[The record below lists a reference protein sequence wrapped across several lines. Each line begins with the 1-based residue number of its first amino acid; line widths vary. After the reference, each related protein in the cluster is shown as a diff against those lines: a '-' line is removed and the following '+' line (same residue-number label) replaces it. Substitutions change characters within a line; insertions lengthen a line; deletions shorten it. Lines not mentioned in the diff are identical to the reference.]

1 MALQVA
7 TPTEPG
13 IHGEMLALGGGGEG
27 PGPRTWTPGEARL
40 DAIIKLHGHQEMACA
55 WLLIRQSTPSL
66 PCDNRRMLPSPRP
79 TIRNFQYFST
89 FRHRRMPCVPEAH
102 LVLFFQLG
110 PGKSHPESYH
120 HHSPTTENA
129 QNALALFPALPT
141 HSRAV
146 LTISRAT
153 KHHHHHHHTAHTLP
167 GQGTALGRTGRSQ
180 GAVSPRCLAKP
191 LPWSSPKGSPLAR
204 PSSSIRS
211 TPLSP
216 SVPLNFGGSHR
227 LSLTSIAI
235 LHCLFVLQ
243 SFPASVAPS
252 FPLVCTHPRT
262 KTRPGVVTAAVDWTS
277 PPLIPPYLGHLV
289 VRPDNTRR

>member
-1 MALQVA
+1 MTTDECSQALAQRFGTFNTFQRFV
-7 TPTEPG
+7 TVVC
-13 IHGEMLALGGGGEG
+13 
-27 PGPRTWTPGEARL
+27 R
-40 DAIIKLHGHQEMACA
+40 ACPKR
-55 WLLIRQSTPSL
+55 ISS
-66 PCDNRRMLPSPRP
+66 
-79 TIRNFQYFST
+79 F
-89 FRHRRMPCVPEAH
+89 
-102 LVLFFQLG
+102 FFQLG

-153 KHHHHHHHTAHTLP
+153 KHHHHHHHHTAHTLP

-252 FPLVCTHPRT
+252 FPPVCTHPRT